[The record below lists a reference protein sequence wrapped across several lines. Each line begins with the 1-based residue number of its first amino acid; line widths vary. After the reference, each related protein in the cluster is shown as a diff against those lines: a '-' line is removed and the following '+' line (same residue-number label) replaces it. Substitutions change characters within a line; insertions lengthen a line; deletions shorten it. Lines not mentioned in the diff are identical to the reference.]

1 MRAIQTMKRTRINRR
16 AGAFTLIELL
26 LVMVIITILAT
37 ILVPKVVGHLEK
49 AKITAAQADLS
60 TLKQSLTAFYI
71 DNGRYPTTSEGLGAL
86 ITMPAGCDPTHWVKT
101 LDKSTIPLDPWG
113 HQYVYRFPGS
123 NGDDFDLLSTGPT
136 GQEGAAD
143 EIKAD

>member
-1 MRAIQTMKRTRINRR
+1 MRVVNTNQRKRIARR
-16 AGAFTLIELL
+16 NGAFTLIELL

-37 ILVPKVVGHLEK
+37 LLVPRVVGHLQK

-86 ITMPAGCDPTHWVKT
+86 ITMPAGCDPTKWVKT
-101 LDKSTIPLDPWG
+101 LDKNTIPNDPWG
-113 HQYVYRFPGS
+113 HPYVYRFPGS
-123 NGDDFDLLSTGPT
+123 NGDDFDLLSTGPS